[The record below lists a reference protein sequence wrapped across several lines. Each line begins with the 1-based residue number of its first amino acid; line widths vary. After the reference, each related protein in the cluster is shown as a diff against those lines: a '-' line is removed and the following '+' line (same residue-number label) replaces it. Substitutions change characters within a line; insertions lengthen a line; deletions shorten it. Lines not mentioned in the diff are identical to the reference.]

1 MIAFWIAAAGLS
13 AVVAALVLR
22 GAARA
27 SLTVGAGGGDD
38 ASLAVHRRQISEID
52 DLAER
57 GLLAD
62 GELKAARAEAGRRL
76 IAAADQRQAWP
87 AADPK
92 MRPLVL
98 GAAALAPLVAL
109 GVYIAVAAP
118 GLADQPYLKRVAQ
131 WRNTELSQL
140 SPEQVAAVLQETAK
154 AKPNDPELFRLLA
167 LTRLQAGDPTGAA
180 QALRRAVSLAPDRVD
195 LWVGL
200 GEMFIAEA
208 KGEIG
213 TDAKRA
219 FGEALKRDPANVIA
233 RYNLAKARIAEGD
246 LAGGLADWRTVLAS
260 MPADDPRRAGFA
272 EEIAQTQAKGGL
284 VLEAPVEQ
292 AAAGDDA
299 SGVDGFIQS
308 MVASLAAKLEA
319 NPDDA
324 DGWVKL
330 VRAYAVLGDSAK
342 RDTALAQAQARF
354 AGQPKVLAA
363 LRQAAQTPKAPVDG
377 PAEGKRAS

>member
-1 MIAFWIAAAGLS
+1 MLAFWIAAAGLS
-13 AVVAALVLR
+13 AVVSALVLR

-27 SLTVGAGGGDD
+27 SLAVGAGGGDD
-38 ASLAVHRRQISEID
+38 ASLAVHRRQMSEID

-62 GELKAARAEAGRRL
+62 GELKAARAEVGRRL
-76 IAAADQRQAWP
+76 IAAADRQQAWP

-98 GAAALAPLVAL
+98 VFAALTPLIAL
-109 GVYIAVAAP
+109 GVYMAVAAP
-118 GLADQPYLKRVAQ
+118 GLVDQPYLQRVAQ
-131 WRNTELSQL
+131 WRNAELSQL

-167 LTRLQAGDPTGAA
+167 LTRLRAGDPTGAA

-219 FGEALKRDPANVIA
+219 FAEALKRDPANVIA

-246 LAGGLADWRTVLAS
+246 LAGGLADWRTVLAA

-272 EEIAQTQAKGGL
+272 EEIARTQAAGGL
-284 VLEAPVEQ
+284 VSEAPVEQ
-292 AAAGDDA
+292 AAAAAGDA
-299 SGVDGFIQS
+299 SGVDGFIQG
-308 MVASLAAKLEA
+308 MVASLAAKLAA

-324 DGWVKL
+324 DGWVRL
-330 VRAYAVLGDSAK
+330 VRAYAVLGDTAK
-342 RDTALAQAQARF
+342 RDAALAQAQARF
-354 AGQPKVLAA
+354 AGQPKVMAA
-363 LRQAAQTPKAPVDG
+363 LRQAAQTPKADTTP
-377 PAEGKRAS
+377 

>member
-1 MIAFWIAAAGLS
+1 MIAFWIATAGLS

-22 GAARA
+22 GAAQA
-27 SLTVGAGGGDD
+27 SLGAGDD
-38 ASLAVHRRQISEID
+38 ASLAVHRRQVSEID
-52 DLAER
+52 DLADR

-62 GELKAARAEAGRRL
+62 GELKTARAEAGRRL
-76 IAAADQRQAWP
+76 IAAADQQQAWP
-87 AADPK
+87 VADPK
-92 MRPLVL
+92 TRPLIL
-98 GAAALAPLVAL
+98 AFAALAPLIAL
-109 GVYIAVAAP
+109 GVYVAVAAP

-140 SPEQVAAVLQETAK
+140 SPDQIAAVLQETAK

-219 FGEALKRDPANVIA
+219 FAEALKRDPANVIA

-246 LAGGLADWRTVLAS
+246 LAGGLADWRAVLAA
-260 MPADDPRRAGFA
+260 MPSDDPRRAGFA
-272 EEIAQTQAKGGL
+272 EEIVQTQARGGL
-284 VLEAPVEQ
+284 LPEPTAPQEQ
-292 AAAGDDA
+292 AAAPAGDG
-299 SGVDGFIQS
+299 SGVDGFIQG
-308 MVASLAAKLEA
+308 MVASLAAKLQA

-330 VRAYAVLGDSAK
+330 VRAYAVLGDTTK
-342 RDTALAQAQARF
+342 RDAALAKAQARF

-363 LRQAAQTPKAPVDG
+363 LRQAAQAPKADTT
-377 PAEGKRAS
+377 S

>member
-27 SLTVGAGGGDD
+27 SLAVGAGGGDD
-38 ASLAVHRRQISEID
+38 ASLAVHRRQMSEID

-62 GELKAARAEAGRRL
+62 GELKAARAEVGRRL
-76 IAAADQRQAWP
+76 IAAADRQQAWP

-98 GAAALAPLVAL
+98 VFAALTPLIAL
-109 GVYIAVAAP
+109 GVYMAVAAP
-118 GLADQPYLKRVAQ
+118 GLVDQPYLQRVAQ
-131 WRNTELSQL
+131 WRNAELSQL

-167 LTRLQAGDPTGAA
+167 LTRLRAGDPTGAA

-219 FGEALKRDPANVIA
+219 FAEALKRDPANVIA

-246 LAGGLADWRTVLAS
+246 LAGGLADWRTVLAA

-272 EEIAQTQAKGGL
+272 EEIARTQAAGGL
-284 VLEAPVEQ
+284 VSEAPVEQ
-292 AAAGDDA
+292 AAAAAGDA
-299 SGVDGFIQS
+299 SGVDGFIQG
-308 MVASLAAKLEA
+308 MVASLAAKLAA

-324 DGWVKL
+324 DGWVRL
-330 VRAYAVLGDSAK
+330 VRAYAVLGDTAK
-342 RDTALAQAQARF
+342 RDAALAQAQARF
-354 AGQPKVLAA
+354 AGQPKVMAA
-363 LRQAAQTPKAPVDG
+363 LRQAAQTPKADTTP
-377 PAEGKRAS
+377 